1 MILLFD
7 ANVLSKKLDCIK
19 DPPPQYTNAIELK
32 RYEKIAKAAP
42 MLATLAVLALG
53 QAAHAATPSPSE
65 ICHDG
70 FCIRICASIGPIKI
84 CL

>member
-1 MILLFD
+1 MYYQKNLTI
-7 ANVLSKKLDCIK
+7 IK
-19 DPPPQYTNAIELK
+19 DPPSQYMNAIEKVK

-42 MLATLAVLALG
+42 MLSTLAVLALG

-70 FCIRICASIGPIKI
+70 FCIRICASIGPIKT